1 MLHRH
6 STHST
11 HTHTQITN
19 HFLIFPFVPGKMI
32 WWAGCFK
39 NLEWLSSCCF
49 KLLLLLLSGSTENEL
64 LRQEESRQHCASRPS
79 GPNPFGR
86 YIIPAGPPSQ
96 RRRSLWKIGG
106 APVAYPV
113 ASLFLW
119 KCLTPRHQRH
129 KREKWKVGGV
139 DWAGNDAQSQL
150 CHWSITFES
159 NYFRWQS

>member
-1 MLHRH
+1 
-6 STHST
+6 
-11 HTHTQITN
+11 
-19 HFLIFPFVPGKMI
+19 
-32 WWAGCFK
+32 
-39 NLEWLSSCCF
+39 
-49 KLLLLLLSGSTENEL
+49 LLLLSGSTENEL

-159 NYFRWQS
+159 NFPMAIIKTTGIFLIYKRESIKNGMEIIKHFHWLYVHKSGKKWFYSSSAKERI